1 MTRARVEEA
10 IAEAKL
16 KENRVRFVDLEP
28 CDSCPYDKGGA
39 CEIDAPCPVDHK
51 LEDRTPVP
59 ESKLTFKRIPEA
71 GNVEPVTPVSNFMAI
86 AMTDKLAF
94 LIPIEVKAACSVPFN
109 VEAVE
114 EIVKAGV
121 EAFRREVARKAIEID
136 PWKPRPRATEPR
148 GVPCECGMGR
158 DTDGDGDCPACAGLP
173 GRTE

>member
-1 MTRARVEEA
+1 MSPA
-10 IAEAKL
+10 
-16 KENRVRFVDLEP
+16 
-28 CDSCPYDKGGA
+28 
-39 CEIDAPCPVDHK
+39 
-51 LEDRTPVP
+51 
-59 ESKLTFKRIPEA
+59 A
-71 GNVEPVTPVSNFMAI
+71 GFSGI
-86 AMTDKLAF
+86 AMTNKLVF
-94 LIPIEVKAACSVPFN
+94 LVPIEVKAACSDPFD

-114 EIVKAGV
+114 EIVEAVEEIVEAGV